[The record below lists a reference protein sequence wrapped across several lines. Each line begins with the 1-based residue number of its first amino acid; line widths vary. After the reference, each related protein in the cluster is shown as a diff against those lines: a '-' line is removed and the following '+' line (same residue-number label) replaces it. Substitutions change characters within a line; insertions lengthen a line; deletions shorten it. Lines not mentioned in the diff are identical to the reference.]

1 MTESKIGQWVVI
13 GEGARRKVLSD
24 APDLMIVEFAFDKG
38 AVGAMHNHPHIQGTY
53 VASGRFAFTM
63 DDETFEIGPG
73 DSMVIPTMVM
83 HGCTALE
90 SGSLIDSFTTRRDDF
105 L

>member
-1 MTESKIGQWVVI
+1 
-13 GEGARRKVLSD
+13 
-24 APDLMIVEFAFDKG
+24 
-38 AVGAMHNHPHIQGTY
+38 
-53 VASGRFAFTM
+53 M

-90 SGSLIDSFTTRRDDF
+90 SGSLIDSFTPRRDDF